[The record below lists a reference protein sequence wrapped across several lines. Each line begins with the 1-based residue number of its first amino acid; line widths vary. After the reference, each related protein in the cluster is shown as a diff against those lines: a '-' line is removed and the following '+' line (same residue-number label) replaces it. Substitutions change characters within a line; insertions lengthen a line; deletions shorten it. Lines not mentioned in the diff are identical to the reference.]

1 MDLAGS
7 ESLDETASG
16 GNWLQETQPTKLY
29 PQRPE
34 AHHCRPLQKNPARSV
49 LEQQTGGTG
58 GGLYTTPYGSDFGM
72 DVVIPGNGKRTER
85 GRGTEGQ
92 RDKYN
97 L

>member
-1 MDLAGS
+1 MKQHLVGTGS
-7 ESLDETASG
+7 R
-16 GNWLQETQPTKLY
+16 KLN
-29 PQRPE
+29 PPSSTLSALRPITV
-34 AHHCRPLQKNPARSV
+34 ALCKKNPARSV

-72 DVVIPGNGKRTER
+72 DVVIPGNGRRTER